1 MPKDEDDAPRRKRE
15 DSRGEKR
22 EGSRGGPGGKVEK
35 SGEPGG
41 GKDEKPREVSAV
53 IDRLE
58 GDMAVLSLGGGKR
71 TLDVPVSRLPEGA
84 SDGDHLRLTFDGEPG
99 ADTLK
104 RVSKDEGSR
113 AAAEDRISK
122 LREELKQRGGAA
134 GKKDFKL

>member
-1 MPKDEDDAPRRKRE
+1 MPKDEDDATPARR
-15 DSRGEKR
+15 R
-22 EGSRGGPGGKVEK
+22 EGSRGESGGKVEK
-35 SGEPGG
+35 SGEQGSG
-41 GKDEKPREVSAV
+41 TDERPREVSAV

-58 GDMAVLSLGGGKR
+58 GDTAVLSVGDGKR
-71 TLDVPVSRLPEGA
+71 TLDVPVSRLPAGA
-84 SDGDHLRLTFDGEPG
+84 ADGDHLRLAFDGEPG
-99 ADTLK
+99 AGTLK